1 MILAQQQEAYFDQ
14 NQALLLCMGNSVMER
29 CVRLPISSNFV
40 HDMVKGGEVFAPTME
55 QSGSIH
61 VFMCVH

>member
-1 MILAQQQEAYFDQ
+1 MILAQQQQAYFDQ

-29 CVRLPISSNFV
+29 CLRLPISSNLV
-40 HDMVKGGEVFAPTME
+40 HDMVKGEVFAQTMG

>member
-1 MILAQQQEAYFDQ
+1 
-14 NQALLLCMGNSVMER
+14 MER

-61 VFMCVH
+61 VFMCVHHYIE